1 MLRSTLGKV
10 MWVGRTAAAVFGL
23 ALVLALI
30 FGAATAA
37 FGADTDPFR
46 LGRQN
51 LAESV
56 SRLIKSGAGPAL
68 ELQVDSGPPLKVN
81 SSAKVAN
88 LNVDKLDGKSSTA
101 FVPTDTYVSTQTLE
115 TPTTPGIDS
124 VSVSANCSRGLRD
137 IVISGGVRLDAFS
150 TDIIIESKPEADP
163 AFTEGWTAG
172 WRSTS
177 SANVKGGTVYALC
190 ASMP

>member
-10 MWVGRTAAAVFGL
+10 MWIGRTAAAVFGL

-30 FGAATAA
+30 LGVTSAA

-56 SRLIKSGAGPAL
+56 SRLVKSGAGPAL
-68 ELQVDSGPPLKVN
+68 DLQVDSGPPLKVN

-88 LNVDKLDGKSSTA
+88 LNVDRLDGKSSTA
-101 FVPTDTYVSTQTLE
+101 FVPTDTYVSTRTLE
-115 TPTTPGIDS
+115 APTTPGIDS
-124 VSVSANCSRGLRD
+124 VSVSANCNQGLRD
-137 IVISGGVRLDAFS
+137 MVISGGVRLDAFS
-150 TDIIIESKPEADP
+150 TDIIIESKPSADP
-163 AFTEGWTAG
+163 AFVHGWTAG
-172 WRSTS
+172 WRSDST
-177 SANVKGGTVYALC
+177 ANVKGGTVYALC